1 MWSFYFNHGSQW
13 IIDNLFK
20 EGFISEYFGR
30 GKLKWHIINKT
41 PEKIEGYFQNEDGKP
56 IVKHVI
62 LLENNEI
69 VRVGFYDPSTGK
81 SYWIYKWRRVNENLL
96 EVERENV
103 KGEKIVYTVEATRN
117 DADKAV
123 SCLVQFPNLLQ
134 IVTLEY
140 NPNGLLIRENI
151 SCPKDPQEEGVLE
164 YEYDDGNIVAQKA
177 FCKNR

>member
-62 LLENNEI
+62 LLEN
-69 VRVGFYDPSTGK
+69 K
-81 SYWIYKWRRVNENLL
+81 
-96 EVERENV
+96 
-103 KGEKIVYTVEATRN
+103 KIVYSVEATRN